1 MSTSK
6 RFKIASFYTPS
17 YAKVFEE
24 CLGASPYLRQTPS
37 GAVNRAIDEVAL
49 CVDPLPNDFDTWER
63 ACAHKAEF
71 IYDRLLMLPEPTFHM
86 PVLWI
91 DADAKILKPGDM
103 LWYVRKLIDRGVDFA
118 AHYPSPPP
126 SHAGAINS
134 KMLSG
139 TLFFNTTPAA
149 IKLAREWRAGMVKA
163 NPNALDQDVLHDA
176 VQRCVAS
183 DGLRVENL
191 DPRMVRIY
199 DLMSYVQD
207 PIIEHYQASRT
218 HR

>member
-6 RFKIASFYTPS
+6 LFSIISFYTPS
-17 YAKVFEE
+17 YARVYESN
-24 CLGASPYLRQTPS
+24 LGSSPYMS
-37 GAVNRAIDEVAL
+37 GSQVDAIMQERDGVRSHVSKILDE
-49 CVDPLPNDFDTWER
+49 FQTWEL
-63 ACAHKAEF
+63 ACAHKAA
-71 IYDRLLMLPEPTFHM
+71 YVYRVLAHV

-91 DADAKILKPGDM
+91 DADAKILRPKE
-103 LWYVRKLIDRGVDFA
+103 LVQYVRELIDRGVDFA

-139 TLFFNTTPAA
+139 TLFFNTTPASYR
-149 IKLAREWRAGMVKA
+149 LVSEWRDSMRLA
-163 NPNALDQDVLHDA
+163 NPSALDQDVLHDA
-176 VQRCVAS
+176 AQRCIAS

-199 DLMSYVQD
+199 DLMSYVED